1 MFVLEYKI
9 KAKQY
14 QLLAIDEAIRTGQ
27 FVRNKAL
34 RYWLDN
40 KGVNKYDLNKY
51 CRVIAKEY
59 SFASELNST
68 ARQSSAERAWSAI
81 SRFFDNCKKRT
92 ARAEVSSAQGRSK
105 QKIKGKKGFPKFK
118 KYSRSVEYKQS
129 GWKLD
134 ETTKKHI
141 TFTDKKGIGRV
152 KLVGSRDI
160 YFYQP
165 EQIKRVRL
173 IRRAD
178 GYYCQF
184 CISIE
189 VKENVEPTGLA
200 IGLDVGLKYFYAD
213 STGHTEVNPRF
224 YRQGEKR
231 LNKFNR
237 RKSKKFKKGKPQSN
251 NYHKARNRYARL
263 HLRISRQREEH
274 AKRLARTVCTS
285 NDCIVYEDLQVKN
298 LVRNSKLS
306 KSINDAGWT
315 QFRRWIEYFGWKMG
329 KITIAVPPQYTS
341 QDCPSCGKRVKKSLS
356 TRTHVC
362 ECGYSEDRDIAASI
376 NILKKGLCTA
386 GHVGTYATGD
396 LPSWSVSASLLANGE
411 SMNVESPTKIS
422 NEAKAELII

>member
-1 MFVLEYKI
+1 M
-9 KAKQY
+9 
-14 QLLAIDEAIRTGQ
+14 
-27 FVRNKAL
+27 

-81 SRFFDNCKKRT
+81 ARFFDNCKKRRDPQLPKEAKSLRDAGAT
-92 ARAEVSSAQGRSK
+92 RRSPKGARERSTR
-105 QKIKGKKGFPKFK
+105 QQIPGKKGFPKFK
-118 KYSRSVEYKQS
+118 KHSRSVEYKQS

-134 ETTKKHI
+134 KTTLKHI

-165 EQIKRVRL
+165 KLIKRVRL

-189 VKENVEPTGLA
+189 VKENVEPTGKA

-213 STGHTEVNPRF
+213 STGHTEANPRF

-231 LNKFNR
+231 LNKLNR
-237 RKSKKFKKGKPQSN
+237 RKSKKFKKGKPQSR

-306 KSINDAGWT
+306 KSISDAGWT
-315 QFRRWIEYFGWKMG
+315 QFRRWIEYFGWKMD
-329 KITIAVPPQYTS
+329 KITIAVAPQYTS
-341 QDCPSCGKRVKKSLS
+341 TDCPSCGKRVKKSLS

-376 NILKKGLCTA
+376 KILKKGLCTA

-396 LPSWSVSASLLANGE
+396 LPSWASGANLLSNGKSA
-411 SMNVESPTKIS
+411 NVESPTKIS

>member
-1 MFVLEYKI
+1 M
-9 KAKQY
+9 
-14 QLLAIDEAIRTGQ
+14 
-27 FVRNKAL
+27 
-34 RYWLDN
+34 
-40 KGVNKYDLNKY
+40 
-51 CRVIAKEY
+51 
-59 SFASELNST
+59 
-68 ARQSSAERAWSAI
+68 
-81 SRFFDNCKKRT
+81 
-92 ARAEVSSAQGRSK
+92 
-105 QKIKGKKGFPKFK
+105 
-118 KYSRSVEYKQS
+118 
-129 GWKLD
+129 
-134 ETTKKHI
+134 
-141 TFTDKKGIGRV
+141 
-152 KLVGSRDI
+152 
-160 YFYQP
+160 
-165 EQIKRVRL
+165 

-189 VKENVEPTGLA
+189 IKENVEATGKA

-213 STGHTEVNPRF
+213 SFGHTEANPRF

-231 LNKFNR
+231 LNKLNR
-237 RKSKKFKKGKPQSN
+237 RKSKKFKKGKSQSK

-306 KSINDAGWT
+306 KSISDAGWT
-315 QFRRWIEYFGWKMG
+315 QFRRWIEYFGWKMD

-341 QDCPSCGKRVKKSLS
+341 QDCPSCDKRVKKSLS

-386 GHVGTYATGD
+386 GHVGTYSRLLSGKLPSQNATYATGD
-396 LPSWSVSASLLANGE
+396 FALLGFRRKP
-411 SMNVESPTKIS
+411 VV
-422 NEAKAELII
+422 